1 MGMMRRLPRFDY
13 LAPTTLQ
20 EACAMLHQHRGQAK
34 LLAGGTD
41 LLVNMKRRDDTP
53 QYVIGLKQVPGLDY
67 LRDGDT
73 LHIGPLAVLH
83 QLELSP
89 SVRQKWPILVQACD
103 HFGSTQIRNLATVA
117 GNLCSASPSADMS
130 TPLIVLKAKLKLK
143 SSSGEREVIA
153 DQFFVGPFKTVMRD
167 DEILADIEV
176 PALAERAAAVYER
189 HSMREAMDH
198 ALVSVSVMVQLGNRG
213 STCQDAHI
221 ALGACAPT
229 PRRAPKAEAA
239 LRGKR
244 LTADVIAEAAK
255 IAAAEADP
263 RTDPEYKRQIV
274 EVLTTRALN
283 RAATE
288 AQGK

>member
-20 EACAMLHQHRGQAK
+20 EACAMLQQHQGQAK

-41 LLVNMKRRDDTP
+41 LLVNMKRRDETP
-53 QYVIGLKQVPGLDY
+53 QYVIGLKQVSGLDY
-67 LRDGDT
+67 VRDGDT

-89 SVRQKWPILVQACD
+89 AVRQKWPILVEACD

-117 GNLCSASPSADMS
+117 GNLCSASPSADMA
-130 TPLIVLKAKLKLK
+130 TPLIVLGARLKLK
-143 SSSGEREVIA
+143 SASGERQVAA
-153 DQFFVGPFKTVMRD
+153 DQFFVAPFKTVMRE

-176 PALAERAAAVYER
+176 PALSERAAAVYER
-189 HSMREAMDH
+189 HSLREAMDH
-198 ALVSVSVMVQLGNRG
+198 ALVGVSVMVQLGRG
-213 STCQDAHI
+213 TTCQDAHI

-239 LRGKR
+239 LRGKQ
-244 LTADVIAEAAK
+244 LTAEVIAEAAK
-255 IAAAEADP
+255 TASTDADP

-274 EVLTTRALN
+274 EVLTRRALN
-283 RAATE
+283 RALTE
-288 AQGK
+288 VQGK